1 MGIGIEEEIGGETGL
16 QSLQIDKIGDVIR
29 KIRKKRGLRLEDLA
43 DDNISPATI
52 SNIERGIPHVHPDK
66 IRYLLSKLDLD
77 LDALPKLIQE
87 ERQELERL
95 RFRLASIETLHDL
108 GHADEALRRIDEL
121 SLDDT
126 HDLAAVVYYLKG
138 KCYITKGYLRRAERL
153 LFNAIR
159 LTGQQP
165 EQRKNN
171 LEAAAFCELGSVY
184 FAQHRYEQAL
194 QYIENGLSAFHPDGE
209 RSQLRYLLLVNKA
222 ACLDRLGRT
231 GEAFQTV
238 EILWHHLHQIHHI
251 HTVLKTYEL
260 RTELL
265 LRQRLSEDAI
275 SCALEGLE
283 IARLNHQ
290 YDRAFHLWTLLGNI
304 YFQNRDWENAEL
316 CFCLALRLKN
326 RLRDQQAILEA
337 YTRLGLLYMTQE
349 KWDQARE
356 QLDQALKLGRQYPY
370 IPVYADALM
379 AMGNYYRQQ
388 GELKEAADHYREAVK
403 WARKNGDRKRE
414 RDALF
419 HQAQCL
425 RDENPDWFR
434 SCLEELYRAEIA
446 LRESDTP
453 NQP

>member
-1 MGIGIEEEIGGETGL
+1 MGISIEEEIGGEIGL
-16 QSLQIDKIGDVIR
+16 QPLQIDKIGDVIR

-52 SNIERGIPHVHPDK
+52 SNIERSIPHVHPDK

-87 ERQELERL
+87 ERHELERL
-95 RFRLASIETLHDL
+95 RFRLTSIETLHDL
-108 GHADEALRRIDEL
+108 GHADEALKRIDEL

-126 HDLAAVVYYLKG
+126 HDLAAAVYYLKG
-138 KCYITKGYLRRAERL
+138 KCYITKGHLRRAERL

-165 EQRKNN
+165 EQQKNN
-171 LEAAAFCELGSVY
+171 LEAAAFCELGAVY
-184 FAQHRYEQAL
+184 FNQHRYEQAL
-194 QYIENGLSAFHPDGE
+194 QYFENGLSAFHPDGE
-209 RSQLRYLLLVNKA
+209 RSQLRYMLLVNKA
-222 ACLDRLGRT
+222 TCLDRLGRT

-238 EILWHHLHQIHHI
+238 EILWHDLPRIHHV

-283 IARLNHQ
+283 IARLNQQ
-290 YDRAFHLWTLLGNI
+290 YDRAFYLWTLLGNV

-316 CFCLALRLKN
+316 CYCLALRLKN
-326 RLRDQQAILEA
+326 RLRDQRMILKA
-337 YTRLGLLYMTQE
+337 YTRLGLLYMTQQ
-349 KWDQARE
+349 KWEQAKE
-356 QLDQALKLGRQYPY
+356 QLEQALKLGRQHPY
-370 IPVYADALM
+370 TPVYADALI
-379 AMGNYYRQQ
+379 AMGNYYRLR
-388 GELKEAADHYREAVK
+388 GEMMEAVDHYREAVK

-425 RDENPDWFR
+425 REGDTDWFR
-434 SCLEELYRAEIA
+434 SCLEELYRAEKA
-446 LRESDTP
+446 LREITTP
-453 NQP
+453 YRS